1 MIPLSLFRALKS
13 QYPDRDTRLALIRA
27 KTGVAGLFIFKPAL
41 GRMEINSIEFCIR
54 CAELG
59 VKI

>member
-1 MIPLSLFRALKS
+1 MIPLQLFRALKS
-13 QYPDRDTRLALIRA
+13 QCPDKATRLALIRA

-41 GRMEINSIEFCIR
+41 GRFEVNSVEFCAR

-59 VKI
+59 IKF